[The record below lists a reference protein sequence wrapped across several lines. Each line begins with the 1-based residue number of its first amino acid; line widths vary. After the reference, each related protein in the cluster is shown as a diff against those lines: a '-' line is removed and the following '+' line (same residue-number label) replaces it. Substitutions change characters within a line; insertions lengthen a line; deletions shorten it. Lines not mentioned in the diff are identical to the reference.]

1 MKKSLNSLNANR
13 PASRWESLA
22 GVKLR
27 NVEATREHV
36 LQELVELESQLG
48 RLKGAS
54 GAVDFSMMQTY
65 REMIA
70 SRKRFFDELNRR

>member
-1 MKKSLNSLNANR
+1 MKKSTDSLNINR
-13 PASRWESLA
+13 PDSRRETLA

-48 RLKGAS
+48 RLKAQS
-54 GAVDFSMMQTY
+54 GPVDFSMLQTY

>member
-1 MKKSLNSLNANR
+1 MKKSTDNLNVNR
-13 PASRWESLA
+13 PESRWESLA

-48 RLKGAS
+48 RLKGQS
-54 GAVDFSMMQTY
+54 GPVDFSMMQTY

-70 SRKRFFDELNRR
+70 SRKRFFEDLNRR

>member
-1 MKKSLNSLNANR
+1 MKRTVDSLNVNR

-48 RLKGAS
+48 RLKTQQGPF
-54 GAVDFSMMQTY
+54 DFSMIQTY
-65 REMIA
+65 KEMIA